1 MVLNMSWY
9 LHTCLVVTE
18 TPALVQKQPEVGQV
32 RELGLVG

>member
-18 TPALVQKQPEVGQV
+18 TPALVQKEHEVGQV
-32 RELGLVG
+32 GALGLVG